1 MNLKD
6 IDLVYTLGKGSKWD
20 DNEIRYSLRSV
31 EANLP
36 HRNIVI
42 VGDMPDFL
50 QNVVHVPA
58 KDPTSYKSYNTLH
71 KMKIACRSGKISNDF
86 ILMNDD
92 FFVMK
97 PAESIPYYH
106 KGYLQDTV
114 KNFEYPGSKYYF
126 TLKRTADLLGK
137 GRDFELHCPFIFNK
151 KKFLK
156 LFEEF
161 DLSEGYVY
169 RSVYADYHRI
179 RGKFH
184 PDVKIYNVHDM
195 YVLENETFLSVS
207 PEVVHKPAI
216 ERFLDANFP
225 EKSKYEK

>member
-1 MNLKD
+1 M
-6 IDLVYTLGKGSKWD
+6 DLVYTLGKGSEWD

-36 HRNIVI
+36 HRKIIV

-50 QNVVHVPA
+50 QNVIHVPV
-58 KDPTSYKSYNTLH
+58 KDPTNYKSFNTLY
-71 KMKIACRSGKISNDF
+71 KMKVACRSKKISDDF
-86 ILMNDD
+86 VLMNDD

-97 PAESIPYYH
+97 PIDKIPYYH
-106 KGYLQDTV
+106 KGYLKNTV
-114 KNFEYPGSKYYF
+114 KNFEYPGSRYF
-126 TLKRTADLLGK
+126 GTLNRTANLLGN

-151 KKFLK
+151 QKFLK
-156 LFEEF
+156 LFEVF
-161 DLSEGYVY
+161 DLSAGYVY

-195 YVLENETFLSVS
+195 FVLENETFLSVS
-207 PEVVHKPAI
+207 PEVVQKPAI
-216 ERFLDANFP
+216 EKLLDSNFP
-225 EKSKYEK
+225 NKSIYEK